1 MAVTD
6 VFRSLRSPAFGSRS
20 SIDDFLERWR
30 EELLS
35 CLPGRLRQ
43 FLRRREQCLI
53 VEPEGERAKM
63 LESRNG
69 EPVPVGELDFNASG
83 SMHAM
88 LAGSRGGNRRMVVRL
103 SEDQILTREVSFPAQ
118 VRNNLAQVL
127 AYEMDRLSPFRSDQV
142 YFDYRA
148 LENPE
153 RRDKVRVELA
163 LCQRA
168 RVQDWLHRL
177 RDMGAPADQVTW
189 DGAWPKAN
197 LLPAA
202 ERPQRGPGLFSWNKL
217 LIALVLSLGAAVLAT
232 PLWQMQQIRDERA
245 GQIEELKKRA
255 EKVKEVRAALELAR
269 QGSTAALKRKLDQP
283 RMIDLLLELTDR
295 LPDNTWVQ
303 NMDFRDGDIQI
314 RGESEQATALINLLD
329 QAPGITA
336 VTFRSPVVQVGGSD
350 RERFHIS
357 LKYKRPEGS

>member
-1 MAVTD
+1 
-6 VFRSLRSPAFGSRS
+6 
-20 SIDDFLERWR
+20 
-30 EELLS
+30 
-35 CLPGRLRQ
+35 
-43 FLRRREQCLI
+43 
-53 VEPEGERAKM
+53 
-63 LESRNG
+63 
-69 EPVPVGELDFNASG
+69 
-83 SMHAM
+83 
-88 LAGSRGGNRRMVVRL
+88 
-103 SEDQILTREVSFPAQ
+103 
-118 VRNNLAQVL
+118 
-127 AYEMDRLSPFRSDQV
+127 
-142 YFDYRA
+142 
-148 LENPE
+148 
-153 RRDKVRVELA
+153 
-163 LCQRA
+163 
-168 RVQDWLHRL
+168 
-177 RDMGAPADQVTW
+177 
-189 DGAWPKAN
+189 
-197 LLPAA
+197 
-202 ERPQRGPGLFSWNKL
+202 
-217 LIALVLSLGAAVLAT
+217 LSLGAAVLAT